1 MKPKILV
8 AVDGSENSSRAVE
21 YVGEIIRGCEGI
33 DITLYH
39 VFEIPPMFLEYVG
52 AGESWKEVQEGRK
65 KWENEKRDQIE
76 RQIFAPARQ
85 ILKEKGI
92 REDVIEIQTKLAEDA
107 HPDVALAIIQEV
119 KEGGYGTV
127 VLGKRGIT
135 MLKEFMFG
143 SVASKVVHHIEG
155 CTIWIVE

>member
-8 AVDGSENSSRAVE
+8 AVDGSETSVRAVE
-21 YVGEIIRGCEGI
+21 YVGEIVRGCEGI
-33 DITLYH
+33 DITLYY
-39 VFEIPPMFLEYVG
+39 VLEIPPVFLEYG
-52 AGESWKEVQEGRK
+52 GTEASWKEMQKGRET
-65 KWENEKRDQIE
+65 WEKEKRGKIE
-76 RQIFAPARQ
+76 AEIFTPAKQ
-85 ILKEKGI
+85 ILKGKGI
-92 REDVIEIQTKLAEDA
+92 REDVVKIQTKLAEDA
-107 HPDVALAIIQEV
+107 HADVALAILQEV

-127 VLGKRGIT
+127 VLGKRGIS

>member
-8 AVDGSENSSRAVE
+8 AVDGSETSTRAVE
-21 YVGEIIRGCEGI
+21 YVGEIVRGCEGI

-52 AGESWKEVQEGRK
+52 AGKSWEEAQEARE
-65 KWENEKRDQIE
+65 KWEEEKREQIE
-76 RQIFAPARQ
+76 KRIFAPARQ
-85 ILKEKGI
+85 ILKQKGI
-92 REDVIEIQTKLAEDA
+92 REDAVTIRTKLAEEA
-107 HPDVALAIIQEV
+107 HPDVALAIIQEI
-119 KEGGYGTV
+119 EEEGYGTV

-143 SVASKVVHHIEG
+143 SVASKVVHHLEG
-155 CTIWIVE
+155 CAIWIVE

>member
-8 AVDGSENSSRAVE
+8 AVDGSETSTRAVE
-21 YVGEIIRGCEGI
+21 YVGEIVRGCEGI

-39 VFEIPPMFLEYVG
+39 VLEVSPLFVEHG
-52 AGESWKEVQEGRK
+52 GGEASWKQLQEEREE
-65 KWENEKRDQIE
+65 WEKGKREQIE
-76 RQIFAPARQ
+76 REIFAPAKQ
-85 ILKEKGI
+85 MLKEKGI

-143 SVASKVVHHIEG
+143 SVASKVVHHIDE
-155 CTIWIVE
+155 CAIWIV